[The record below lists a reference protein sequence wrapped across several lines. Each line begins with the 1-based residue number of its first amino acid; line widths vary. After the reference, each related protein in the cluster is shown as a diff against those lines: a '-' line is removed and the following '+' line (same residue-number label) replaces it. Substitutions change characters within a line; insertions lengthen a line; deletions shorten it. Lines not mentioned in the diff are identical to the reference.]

1 MLLEPVKLVVELLS
15 ETTFGSGQ
23 PTAGEVDIEVQFDRF
38 GCPFIGGKRIH
49 GMLLDCWLTVGR
61 HAPEDVQQAALRML
75 GAPGQLLERP
85 LLRTSRARL
94 PDDVR
99 GAVKSAVTRE
109 HNPVSTR
116 AVRNAFSSVRVQ
128 TAEDRPSG
136 APAEGTLRFRRAL
149 RKGLKFEAAVSLSPK
164 AADRDACWKCLAIC
178 CLALRRGGTA
188 RSRGA
193 GKLCCTLDG
202 DWAKT
207 VEMAGLKENSQ

>member
-1 MLLEPVKLVVELLS
+1 MEPVKLVVELLS

-38 GCPFIGGKRIH
+38 GCPYIGGKRIH
-49 GMLLDCWLTVGR
+49 GMLLDCWLTVGE
-61 HAPEDVQQAALRML
+61 HAPPDLQKAAMELL

-149 RKGLKFEAAVSLSPK
+149 RKGLVFEALVSLSPK
-164 AADRDACWKCLAIC
+164 AKDREACFKCLAIC

-188 RSRGA
+188 RTRGA

-207 VEMAGLKENSQ
+207 VDMAGLKENSQ